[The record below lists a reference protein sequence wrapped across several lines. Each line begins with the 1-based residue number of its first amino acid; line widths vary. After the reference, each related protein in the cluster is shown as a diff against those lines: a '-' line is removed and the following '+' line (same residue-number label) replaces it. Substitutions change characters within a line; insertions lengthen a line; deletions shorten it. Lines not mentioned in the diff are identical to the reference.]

1 MYKGKKIFVL
11 GMGLSGIAV
20 SKLLCKDS
28 HVLLTDVKCDNTLLI
43 DELEALG
50 INVVIT
56 ENQADL
62 LNDGYDYLVKNPAI
76 FPENEVVV
84 KAQKLGIPVINEMEV
99 GYNLL
104 PSDVKIIGITGS
116 NGKTTTTMLTYEMLK
131 VAGLSVHMG
140 GNIGIPFCDFVNDVK
155 SGDILVL
162 EISSHQLLDFDKFK
176 TDISVLTNFSE
187 VHLDLFKTYE
197 NYKQNKLRIFSFHD
211 GSSTAILNG
220 NDAEVLKY
228 TENIVSK
235 KVYFNSAEDADV
247 CIKNSKIF
255 YKDEEVCEL
264 NDIRV
269 KGTHNYENVMCAIAV
284 AKEFGINNVSI
295 KEALANF
302 SGAAHRMEFVRRF
315 NDREFYNDSKATNNK
330 STTVAL
336 SAFETPVILLL
347 GGLDRGQS
355 FDELKEYMKPVKEVI
370 CFGETKNKIVDF
382 CNTTGNLVTA
392 VDNLEEAVRLA
403 YNLSEE
409 GDTILL
415 SPACASHDQFKSFEE
430 RGDKFREIVEGLQ

>member
-1 MYKGKKIFVL
+1 MYKDKKIFVL

-20 SKLLCKDS
+20 SKILCVDN
-28 HVLLTDVKCDNTLLI
+28 HVLLTDVKCDDNELI
-43 DELEALG
+43 SELESLG

-56 ENQADL
+56 DRQSDL
-62 LNDGYDYLVKNPAI
+62 LDESYDYVIKNPAI
-76 FPENEVVV
+76 FPDNETVV
-84 KAQKLGIPVINEMEV
+84 KAKELNIPVINEMEV
-99 GYNLL
+99 AYNLL
-104 PSDVKIIGITGS
+104 PSDVKIVGITGS
-116 NGKTTTTMLTYEMLK
+116 NGKTTTTLLTYEMLK
-131 VAGLSVHMG
+131 VAELPVHMG
-140 GNIGIPFCDFVNDVK
+140 GNIGIPLCDLIKDVK

-197 NYKQNKLRIFSFHD
+197 KYKQNKLRIFGFHTD
-211 GSSTAILNG
+211 KDCSILNS
-220 NDAEVLKY
+220 NDVEVLKY
-228 TENIVSK
+228 TKNISSK
-235 KVYFNSAEDADV
+235 KVYFNSEMDADIF
-247 CIKNSKIF
+247 IKNDKI
-255 YKDEEVCEL
+255 YYGLDEVCDL
-264 NDIRV
+264 NDIRL
-269 KGTHNYENVMCAIAV
+269 KGKHNYENVMCAIGV
-284 AKEFGINNVSI
+284 AKEFGVSDEHI
-295 KEALANF
+295 KVALANF
-302 SGAAHRMEFVRRF
+302 SGANHRMEFVRRF

-336 SAFETPVILLL
+336 SAFNSPVILLL

-355 FDELKEYMKPVKEVI
+355 FDELAGYMTHVKEVI

-382 CNTTGNLVTA
+382 CNRLNESVSA
-392 VDNLEEAVRLA
+392 VNNLEEAVRLA

-430 RGDKFREIVEGLQ
+430 RGDKFKAIVEGFQ